1 MNPHIRLADLLDS
14 AAAQRP
20 DGIAIAEPRR
30 RVRYAQLAADVR
42 RAAAALA
49 SAGIAPGERVATY
62 APKAYETIVTMLAAN
77 LAGAIVVPIN
87 PQLRDHQV
95 RHILADS
102 GARLLLTT
110 APRLA
115 RLAERPA
122 GLVTWLVE
130 DVAALAGAGDDVR
143 DAGRAHAVDSDPAE
157 LLYTSG
163 STA

>member
-77 LAGAIVVPIN
+77 LA
-87 PQLRDHQV
+87 
-95 RHILADS
+95 
-102 GARLLLTT
+102 
-110 APRLA
+110 
-115 RLAERPA
+115 
-122 GLVTWLVE
+122 
-130 DVAALAGAGDDVR
+130 
-143 DAGRAHAVDSDPAE
+143 
-157 LLYTSG
+157 
-163 STA
+163 